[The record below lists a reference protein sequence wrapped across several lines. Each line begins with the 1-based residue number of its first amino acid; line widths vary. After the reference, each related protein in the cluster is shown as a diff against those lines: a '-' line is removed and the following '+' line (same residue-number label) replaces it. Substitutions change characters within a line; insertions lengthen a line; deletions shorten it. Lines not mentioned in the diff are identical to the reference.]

1 MEKIAIDSVNIHD
14 ETCCISYPLED
25 GFLTDSIERYGI
37 VSPLILLDTSPRTVV
52 TGFRRLRAALRLGL
66 RDVPCVLTCM
76 NGREALVTA
85 IMDNVM
91 RRLNLVEIA
100 HSVQK
105 MTGLGFAAGE
115 IEQLTGFV
123 GGSSAAR
130 AIALLIAVAN
140 GEDAA
145 KRFIVERGL
154 PLGTVEYLFMLDD
167 GERGQVLA
175 ALTRLRPTVSL
186 IRDILRLLL
195 LVRLRTGFM
204 PLQPLQEAGDADS
217 LRRDLKGIAE
227 PALSELTRQLVD
239 LRAGATIPPAIDVRI
254 DPFFERDYVDVSI
267 RVRDERDLDGAI
279 STLTGL
285 SKSGFFRSMLDLV
298 RGNRR
303 GN

>member
-1 MEKIAIDSVNIHD
+1 MGQIAIDSINVHD
-14 ETCCISYPLED
+14 ETCPHP
-25 GFLTDSIERYGI
+25 
-37 VSPLILLDTSPRTVV
+37 VSLRGRVPYRLHRAYWQFVLPLILLDTSPRTVV

-130 AIALLIAVAN
+130 AIGLLIAVAN
-140 GEDAA
+140 GEDEA

-154 PLGTVEYLFMLDD
+154 PLGTVEYLFMLDE
-167 GERGQVLA
+167 GERVQVLA

-195 LVRLRTGFM
+195 LIRLRTGFM
-204 PLQPLQEAGDADS
+204 PLHVLQEAGDADS

-227 PALSELTRQLVD
+227 PALSELTRQLGD
-239 LRAGATIPPAIDVRI
+239 LRAGELFPRLSTY
-254 DPFFERDYVDVSI
+254 E
-267 RVRDERDLDGAI
+267 
-279 STLTGL
+279 STLSSRETT
-285 SKSGFFRSMLDLV
+285 SMSRSGFATNVTSMAPSAH
-298 RGNRR
+298 
-303 GN
+303 